1 VSSETEETK
10 LSIFEAVGKKQ
21 QEQAIRAWLTGRTPQ
36 KDIRERE
43 ARGGGKVKYV
53 NTYYMTRQLSLI
65 TGMRWSS
72 EALEEKARPSWDN
85 PDEVMVKIRVS
96 YWDNF
101 GNQYGHTAW
110 GSKDVARYKEF
121 RDKAGRITNPNQ
133 AGKIISLGDDLKAAE
148 SDAIKKAISYIGI
161 ADDIYGGRE
170 LSLEDLTAET
180 PGSPVS
186 QDDYKNYFVKI
197 ISEKHKVLW
206 SEIFTILK
214 IKSVEEITDWKRALE
229 EVMKAKNIKE

>member
-1 VSSETEETK
+1 MSSETDETK

-21 QEQAIRAWLTGRTPQ
+21 QEQALRIWLTGRTPV
-36 KDIRERE
+36 KEIRKRE
-43 ARGGGKVKYV
+43 ARGGGQVNYV

-72 EALEEKARPSWDN
+72 KSLQEKARPSWDN
-85 PDEVMVKIRVS
+85 PDEVMVQVEVS
-96 YWDNF
+96 YWDNY
-101 GNQYGHTAW
+101 GNAYSHTAW
-110 GSKDVARYKEF
+110 GSKDVARFSSGK
-121 RDKAGRITNPNQ
+121 NM
-133 AGKIISLGDDLKAAE
+133 GKIISLGDDLKAAE

-186 QDDYKNYFVKI
+186 QSDYKNYFVKI

-214 IKSVEEITDWKRALE
+214 VKSVDEITDWKRALE